1 VAILLLALPHVAS
14 YTYIKARSGKAS
26 IMNFRELP
34 DGIAGV
40 ILLFFVRFGKSV
52 M

>member
-1 VAILLLALPHVAS
+1 MLLS
-14 YTYIKARSGKAS
+14 YTYIKLVRARLP

-40 ILLFFVRFGKSV
+40 ILFFFVRFG
-52 M
+52 